1 MELLRSQSHL
11 HLSRLSARAISG
23 VEAND
28 TELENAYRSS
38 SRRTQGKSATSSLV
52 IATGNAAESLELA
65 VAEHQ
70 ISVCRYDASAGVDM
84 VVRAVGPM
92 YTTAIEVEATV
103 VSHW

>member
-1 MELLRSQSHL
+1 M
-11 HLSRLSARAISG
+11 
-23 VEAND
+23 EAND
-28 TELENAYRSS
+28 TELENSYRSS

-52 IATGNAAESLELA
+52 IATGNAAELA

-92 YTTAIEVEATV
+92 YTTVIE

>member
-1 MELLRSQSHL
+1 M
-11 HLSRLSARAISG
+11 
-23 VEAND
+23 EAND

-52 IATGNAAESLELA
+52 IATGNAAELLELA

-70 ISVCRYDASAGVDM
+70 ILVCRYDASAGVDM
-84 VVRAVGPM
+84 VVGAVGPM
-92 YTTAIEVEATV
+92 YTTPIEVEATV